1 MSSASLQKE
10 ICFEPYE
17 EVELANGEIWGNQ
30 VLLFVQIANSDHEPQ
45 LEEFRGERLLN
56 DEPFNP
62 EEDLGD
68 NDKDLGWLFD

>member
-30 VLLFVQIANSDHEPQ
+30 VLLFVQIADS
-45 LEEFRGERLLN
+45 EEISGEFIGHQV
-56 DEPFNP
+56 DI
-62 EEDLGD
+62 
-68 NDKDLGWLFD
+68 W